1 MPLISLKLKSTLP
14 LYKGIDMKLI
24 KCALISLP
32 LLLSAHY
39 VTASQVY
46 NIDEVNKMSVNDY
59 EKTFSNIF
67 EDTTW
72 PIVESASKRPFTGF
86 VNMYIDLV
94 NVVEKSGAEKQLELI
109 KSHPQLACKNLRNNN
124 IAALSQGEQ
133 SGAGLNECTEEEAK
147 ELAKLNKEYNEK
159 FGFPFLL
166 AVKKATK
173 QQIFSSLKTRINN
186 TRDLEFKIALQQEY
200 KIVLFRLLDT
210 VQ

>member
-1 MPLISLKLKSTLP
+1 
-14 LYKGIDMKLI
+14 MKLI
-24 KCALISLP
+24 KYVLISL
-32 LLLSAHY
+32 LLSVSYANA
-39 VTASQVY
+39 TQVY
-46 NIDEVNKMSVNDY
+46 NIDEVNKMSTEDY
-59 EKTFSNIF
+59 EKAFSNIF
-67 EDTTW
+67 EGTTW
-72 PIVESASKRPFTGF
+72 PIVEVASKRPFTGF
-86 VNMYIDLV
+86 VNMYIDIV
-94 NVVEKSGAEKQLELI
+94 DVVEKSGAEKQLELI
-109 KSHPQLACKNLRNNN
+109 KSHPQLACKNLRNDN

-147 ELAKLNKEYNEK
+147 ELAKLNKEYDEK

-186 TRDLEFKIALQQEY
+186 TRDQEFKIALQQEY